1 VEGGGDGD
9 DGGRTDGRGRE
20 GEDGWGGGAVSR
32 MVSGNSGGPVARE
45 PATGGGD
52 AAAAAWMREK
62 KRRGD
67 DWGRTEEK
75 KKRWHAWG
83 AGASRAVNVRS
94 QGD

>member
-45 PATGGGD
+45 PATGGATRRRRRGCGKRKGG
-52 AAAAAWMREK
+52 ATIGGARRK
-62 KRRGD
+62 KRSDGTRGV
-67 DWGRTEEK
+67 
-75 KKRWHAWG
+75 
-83 AGASRAVNVRS
+83 RARAER
-94 QGD
+94 